1 MAAEGGLEQM
11 AQVAA
16 ERGLAAAAMSPSAP
30 VAQAAQGGGGRDGGG
45 GGGDGEGRGGGDD
58 DGEGGGGD
66 CSNGGDAA
74 RRDAGQVGSECYS
87 SNSCMEKGRWAT
99 FRGWAPSE
107 TCWYRP
113 TADLVACLNQRQ
125 TH

>member
-87 SNSCMEKGRWAT
+87 SNSGAT